1 MSQPIQNQNTTMVT
15 MGELRANQD
24 TNTSNGNNDI
34 RVPVGDNSVIELI
47 NGGVNLPDGVE
58 QQFFVVNTENNNI

>member
-1 MSQPIQNQNTTMVT
+1 MVT

-24 TNTSNGNNDI
+24 TNTPNGNSDI

-47 NGGVNLPDGVE
+47 NGGVNLPNGVE
-58 QQFFVVNTENNNI
+58 QQFFVLNTENNNI